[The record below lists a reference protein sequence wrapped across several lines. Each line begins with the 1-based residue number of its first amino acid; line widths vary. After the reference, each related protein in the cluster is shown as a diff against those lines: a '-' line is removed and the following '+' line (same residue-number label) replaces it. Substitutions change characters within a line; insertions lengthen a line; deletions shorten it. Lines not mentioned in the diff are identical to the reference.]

1 MAEFG
6 ALYIVS
12 IKCSVL
18 TEVFSAHRSVQAKL
32 YWTVVTKSG
41 FSFFSVFH

>member
-1 MAEFG
+1 MTFKVEEEKKTTMAEFG

-18 TEVFSAHRSVQAKL
+18 TQGFSAHRV
-32 YWTVVTKSG
+32 
-41 FSFFSVFH
+41 FSDN